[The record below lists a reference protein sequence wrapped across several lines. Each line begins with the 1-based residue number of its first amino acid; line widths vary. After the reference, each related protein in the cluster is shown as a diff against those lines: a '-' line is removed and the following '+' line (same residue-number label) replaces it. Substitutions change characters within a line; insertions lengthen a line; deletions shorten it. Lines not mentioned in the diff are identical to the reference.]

1 MVCRNDRGRHLRAD
15 GGRLGGTATDAGVRV
30 LANEAE
36 VVISAA
42 GVAEA
47 LIVAERRNVGD
58 EMSRLIDQEA

>member
-1 MVCRNDRGRHLRAD
+1 MIAVDTSALMAVV
-15 GGRLGGTATDAGVRV
+15 LGATATDAGVRV